1 MLFWSMKSQGSSCQ
15 AEFGTLKRK
24 QVLRHF
30 GGCPKSIY
38 VYSGI
43 IRYLDAED
51 HLAGILGHEIAHAE
65 LRHSSTRLQRDFGA
79 EALLTFVALGTPA
92 RVVDLIGASILRELM
107 TLSYSRDQEAASD
120 DFSVRYLASSP
131 FACDGAAGFFAKTLE
146 QGDDPNV
153 PEILSDHPDS
163 KARVEAVR
171 RRARELGCSTE
182 LGDQDRWRAFQAS
195 LPRGETAVDAE
206 VAEPAEEG

>member
-1 MLFWSMKSQGSSCQ
+1 M
-15 AEFGTLKRK
+15 TLNA
-24 QVLRHF
+24 F
-30 GGCPKSIY
+30 CTPGGFIY
-38 VYSGI
+38 VYSGL

-65 LRHSSTRLQRDFGA
+65 LRHSSARLQKDFGVD
-79 EALLTFVALGTPA
+79 ALLAFVVLGTPA
-92 RVVDLIGASILRELM
+92 RVVDVIGANILRELM

-120 DFSVRYLASSP
+120 DFSVRYLASTP

-153 PEILSDHPDS
+153 LEILSDHPDS

-171 RRARELGCSTE
+171 RKARELACRTE
-182 LGDQDRWRAFQAS
+182 LGDQARWRAFQAS
-195 LPRGETAVDAE
+195 LPPSETAGDAE
-206 VAEPAEEG
+206 DAEPVEEG